1 MAAAVKAT
9 VTKVQSSH
17 VAMLSKPNEV
27 AATIM
32 AAANSIK

>member
-1 MAAAVKAT
+1 